1 MGSNINSSEK
11 NNSKNSIAF
20 DNNFIDES
28 LTFSVPRDE
37 ENRLE
42 NYFQREPESSREYF
56 ENDYGNISMIK
67 YTMYFS
73 SILSPTL
80 WNDK

>member
-1 MGSNINSSEK
+1 MRGNVEADGEQYQFLEK

-28 LTFSVPRDE
+28 LTFSVSRDE

-42 NYFQREPESSREYF
+42 NYFERDRR
-56 ENDYGNISMIK
+56 IRV
-67 YTMYFS
+67 FS
-73 SILSPTL
+73 KVL
-80 WNDK
+80 